1 MSDWGSG
8 RGQTNRDDA
17 SLQDELETIFE
28 ERLRRRQTVRMVV
41 FGVLGLIAAVV
52 LVRSLPVPNLRAPD
66 ALIIGEQATIGITSL
81 VAVDAGALSDMTDL
95 QVVGDDVGLNL
106 LQREGR
112 TFVLD
117 EGTRVLIIDTRFT
130 TVMVRALE
138 GPNAGKT
145 GWVQYGRLRP

>member
-1 MSDWGSG
+1 MERRNLSG
-8 RGQTNRDDA
+8 QRNRDEA
-17 SLQDELETIFE
+17 SLQNELETIFE
-28 ERLRRRQTVRMVV
+28 ERLRRRQTIRIVV
-41 FGVLGLIAAVV
+41 SGVIGLMAVVV
-52 LVRSLPVPNLRAPD
+52 LVRWVPAPNLRAPD
-66 ALIIGEQATIGITSL
+66 ALIIGEQATIGITSM
-81 VAVDAGALSDMTDL
+81 VAVDDGALSDMTDL

-117 EGTRVLIIDTRFT
+117 EGTRVLVIDTRFT

-138 GPNAGKT
+138 GRNAGKT